1 MHFSAWESKC
11 NVSGDFV
18 RNQEKLTLGE
28 NDLAVS
34 NWILNFGPGPIKS
47 QVFVCFFVT
56 SAVPSTLLNQQ
67 LSLHSSGS
75 KCFYRVNSEITKE
88 LNKALLNLFTCWWV
102 AIVCLAI
109 YCFFSLSCSVFKAKK
124 IRRFFFLP
132 LCFLLIS
139 YYLVVYFYMWDTSPN
154 TRI

>member
-124 IRRFFFLP
+124 IRRFFFSSSLFP
-132 LCFLLIS
+132 FNLLLFGCVFL
-139 YYLVVYFYMWDTSPN
+139 YVRYFS
-154 TRI
+154 